1 MILEEKK
8 IPYEFLI
15 RFNNEG
21 RVNGAHIAYTETII
35 KDGQIIHSKQ
45 TDPQAVTLG
54 IDEGFPLEDILGEL
68 NVLNVKEIELLQYE
82 KSELEKTVTENEEE
96 INSLNGE
103 LSNSNN
109 RIKELEALLEQTK
122 NDLEKSNS
130 QIVEVNKTN
139 EELIKQIPV
148 KDETAG

>member
-35 KDGQIIHSKQ
+35 KDGQVIHSRQ
-45 TDPQAVTLG
+45 TDPQSVTLG

-68 NVLNVKEIELLQYE
+68 NVLNVKEIELLQSE
-82 KSELEKTVTENEEE
+82 KSELQNLLSEAKSIMENTLINLEESKSVIDESKIE
-96 INSLNGE
+96 IENLKS
-103 LSNSNN
+103 
-109 RIKELEALLEQTK
+109 
-122 NDLEKSNS
+122 DLEKSNS
-130 QIVEVNKTN
+130 QLVEVNKAN
-139 EELIKQIPV
+139 EELIKKIPV